1 MKVAL
6 VFEGFS
12 LASALERERAML
24 ARGLVALGVDVHVYT
39 NVNDRTADVPGTT
52 LHDVARPVPP
62 DGRIA
67 HPWHY
72 AQFGVKATRMV
83 RAARRSYDIVDV
95 AGTTAWEQDVLRV
108 HAVEAAE
115 QRRWPSRGGR
125 DYRFAR
131 ARGVVAPVV
140 RPKIALA
147 RTIERH
153 QFRPGRYE
161 LALAVT
167 EEVACDL
174 REVHAVPAHLIEVV
188 PVPIAPDDTRDP
200 SVREQLG
207 LEPNE
212 ELVLFVGHDFV
223 RKGLGDA
230 VGAVAALDSTAHLA
244 VVGGGD
250 PLAYKRLA
258 EELGVHDRVHFL
270 GSTDKPEAAFRD
282 ADVFF
287 LPTREDVWG
296 TAVIEA
302 MAAGVPVVT
311 TAVAGAAASV
321 RSANAGV
328 VVDDS
333 SVAGLSAAVAAVLA
347 SPQRAREMGA
357 RGREAAA
364 RFTLERVSA
373 QVLAAY
379 ERVCA
384 NRN

>member
-1 MKVAL
+1 M
-6 VFEGFS
+6 
-12 LASALERERAML
+12 
-24 ARGLVALGVDVHVYT
+24 YT
-39 NVNDRTADVPGTT
+39 NVNESTAHVPGTT
-52 LHDVARPVPP
+52 LHDVAHSVPP
-62 DGRIA
+62 GGRIA

-95 AGTTAWEQDVLRV
+95 AGTTAWEQDVIRV

-125 DYRFAR
+125 GYRFAR
-131 ARGVVAPVV
+131 ARAFVAPAV

-147 RTIERH
+147 RAIERY
-153 QFRPGRYE
+153 QFRPDRYE

-167 EEVACDL
+167 DEVARDL
-174 REVHAVPAHLIEVV
+174 REVHAVPADRIEVV
-188 PVPIAPDDTRDP
+188 PVPIALDDTRDH
-200 SVREQLG
+200 SVRERLA
-207 LEPNE
+207 LEPDDA
-212 ELVLFVGHDFV
+212 LVLFVGHDFV
-223 RKGLGDA
+223 RKGLADA
-230 VGAVAALDSTAHLA
+230 VSAVAALDSSPHLA

-250 PLAYKRLA
+250 RRDYELLAD
-258 EELGVHDRVHFL
+258 ELGVRDRVHFL
-270 GSTDKPEAAFRD
+270 GPTDKPEAAFRGAD
-282 ADVFF
+282 AFL

-302 MAAGVPVVT
+302 MAAGVAVVT

-321 RSANAGV
+321 RSANAGI